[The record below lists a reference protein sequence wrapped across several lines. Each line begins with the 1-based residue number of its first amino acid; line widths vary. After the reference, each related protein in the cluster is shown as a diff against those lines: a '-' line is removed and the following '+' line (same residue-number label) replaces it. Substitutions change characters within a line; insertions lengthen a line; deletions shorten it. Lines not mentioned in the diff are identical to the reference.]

1 MVIQRWQTV
10 WLLVAT
16 VLVAVFCCIPM
27 AIVPGEVND
36 PNSVT
41 FMRPVDVPVFMVVNI
56 VVAFLLFLSIFLYKN
71 TRRQKTLTLVSML
84 LIVVVM
90 VTEVLLL
97 YRWNDAYGGIE
108 WLGSIFLLL
117 AALVFALLAYRG
129 INHDERLLK
138 AADRLR

>member
-56 VVAFLLFLSIFLYKN
+56 VVAFLFFLSILLYKN
-71 TRRQKTLTLVSML
+71 TTRQKTLTLVSIL

-97 YRWNDAYGGIE
+97 YSWNDAYGGIE

>member
-56 VVAFLLFLSIFLYKN
+56 VVAFVLFLYIFLYNN

-97 YRWNDAYGGIE
+97 YSWNDAYGGIE

>member
-56 VVAFLLFLSIFLYKN
+56 VVAFVLFIYILQFNN
-71 TRRQKTLTLVSML
+71 TMRQKTIKMVSMQL
-84 LIVVVM
+84 FVVVM

-97 YRWNDAYGGIE
+97 YSWNDAYGGIE

>member
-71 TRRQKTLTLVSML
+71 TRRQNNLKMVSML

-97 YRWNDAYGGIE
+97 YSWNDAYGGIE